1 MLRFRSHSLVLGLV
15 ALATAL
21 LAVLGA
27 PAHAQSTVEA
37 EKLFRDGKS
46 LMKKGKLAE
55 ACDAFE
61 ASQRIESNLA
71 TLMSLAD
78 CREKNGQFAS
88 AWGFFLKAESLTRN
102 DISKGQA
109 NVTARKRAA
118 LLEPRLSYLTVN
130 VPDESR
136 VDGLAV
142 SRNGIV
148 IDPGTW
154 NRAVPIDGGE
164 YTIEGKA
171 PGHEGWSTQVTVK
184 TEGDKQSVEVP
195 KFKELPKLIEPDPK
209 TEPQPYVPMEEPSPW
224 TTKRKVA
231 VGVAGGSVVS
241 FGAALGFGLVAKSL
255 RDKADKGCLV
265 NCTPADARR
274 SNDRIKRSNRWGMA
288 SNVALGV
295 GLAAAGTA
303 VYLWFTGAPTGAF
316 AEEETEEAPEAGEI
330 SLRPAV
336 GEFTGFTLDV
346 GF

>member
-209 TEPQPYVPMEEPSPW
+209 TEPQPYVPIDEPSPW
-224 TTKRKVA
+224 TQKRKVA
-231 VGVAGGSVVS
+231 VGVAGGGVV
-241 FGAALGFGLVAKSL
+241 ALGVGIGTALVAKSL
-255 RDKADKGCLV
+255 RDKADKGCPV
-265 NCTPADARR
+265 VGCSEAEARL
-274 SNDRIKRSNRWGMA
+274 SNDRIKRSNRWGW
-288 SNVALGV
+288 
-295 GLAAAGTA
+295 AA
-303 VYLWFTGAPTGAF
+303 TGAF
-316 AEEETEEAPEAGEI
+316 GVSLGAAIGAGVLWYLGSPSRETDEDLEEAPEAGEI

-336 GEFTGFTLDV
+336 GEFTGFTVDV